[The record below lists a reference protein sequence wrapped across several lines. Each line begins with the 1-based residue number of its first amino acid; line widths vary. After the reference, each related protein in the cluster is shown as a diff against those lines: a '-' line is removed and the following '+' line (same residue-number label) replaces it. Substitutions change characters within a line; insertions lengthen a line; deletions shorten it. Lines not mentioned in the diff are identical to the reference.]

1 MTHVLTD
8 AEIDWALESAW
19 ACPDASGRRRA
30 RAVEAAVLA
39 KMAICAFHLSDSG
52 AFSVT
57 INGKTELCVPEST
70 VRERERAAW
79 DASQE
84 HMWGRSL
91 AFKDFEIQSAKA
103 KAERDRRYPNP
114 TPEPKVVT
122 GPSGQA
128 YRIFTDHPGKG
139 KLGALPRGFS
149 VWQVAPSN
157 IPVEDAP
164 TVAALMEAK

>member
-8 AEIDWALESAW
+8 AELLKAAGGWDGYYATIATY
-19 ACPDASGRRRA
+19 

-122 GPSGQA
+122 GPSGA
-128 YRIFTDHPGKG
+128 EYTLRDGRVMTCNPKMAWHPPTRI
-139 KLGALPRGFS
+139 
-149 VWQVAPSN
+149 N
-157 IPVEDAP
+157 IEDAP
-164 TVAALMEAK
+164 TVAALMEAR